1 MDENEKNEPVDI
13 RKNRERVLKRK
24 FDKLVAEARTA
35 DGQWLTEELERQLER
50 QRLKQAGLLADPT
63 AEIYDFK
70 PGDEP

>member
-1 MDENEKNEPVDI
+1 MVENEKNDPVDI
-13 RKNRERVLKRK
+13 KKNRERVLKRK

-50 QRLKQAGLLADPT
+50 ERLKQAGLLADPT

-70 PGDEP
+70 APN